1 MMNEEFKRISQI
13 AIVVKDIEKARA
25 AWAKILG
32 VKENPII
39 ETEDWERTKMMFRGK
54 PSEARAKITFF
65 NFENITLELIE
76 PIGSPSTW
84 QKFADEKGGGIH
96 HIAFHVAD
104 LDKAL
109 KRFEEAGINVEQKGN
124 YEGGCYIYM
133 DSTVKLGGI
142 IEILYNYK

>member
-39 ETEDWERTKMMFRGK
+39 ETEDWEKTKMMFRGK

-65 NFENITLELIE
+65 NFENIY
-76 PIGSPSTW
+76 IGAYWTYRKSKHMAKIRRW
-84 QKFADEKGGGIH
+84 KGGDIY
-96 HIAFHVAD
+96 HIAFHVTD

-124 YEGGCYIYM
+124 YKGGCYIYM
-133 DSTVKLGGI
+133 DSTAKLGGI
-142 IEILYNYK
+142 IEILHNYK